1 MAKASEK
8 KQKKLLKDIDIEFI
22 DLRKSMK
29 ISFEKV
35 EVLLVQ
41 EKQKPSTNSDS
52 GWEKTV
58 TDFVKKGVGG

>member
-22 DLRKSMK
+22 DLRKSIK

-52 GWEKTV
+52 RWEKTA
-58 TDFVKKGVGG
+58 TNFVKNWARG

>member
-1 MAKASEK
+1 
-8 KQKKLLKDIDIEFI
+8 
-22 DLRKSMK
+22 MK

-52 GWEKTV
+52 GWEKTA
-58 TDFVKKGVGG
+58 TNFVKNWARG

>member
-52 GWEKTV
+52 G
-58 TDFVKKGVGG
+58 